1 MMMLDKK
8 RNKLLVVSAALLLF
22 LGLIYAYS
30 VLLAPLKVE
39 FGWSVAQMT
48 LVFALSI
55 CSFTL
60 GSLAV
65 GPLVRAKKNAVA
77 LLAGAAMLAVGFL
90 GTALASGGAALYM
103 AYAAYG
109 VAASFGIGWVYNV
122 VIPTVT
128 SWFPDKCGFAQ
139 GVCLM
144 GFGAGGFVLG
154 PVATQLYSALPW
166 RGTLVGFA
174 VVFAALVAGGAAVL
188 KAPGDAEA
196 AELAALAAGADAGAG
211 AGDADAAEVAD
222 DRFVSSGQ
230 MLRTPTFWLLYAFL
244 FMLGSIGMGITGIGR
259 ELPLS
264 LGASDLAAAVVIG
277 FVNVGSGVG
286 RLSCGIALDKLGRH
300 RTMRII
306 GFGGTVAPVVMIA
319 SLLSGSLAVQA
330 VACLLTGM
338 SWGAAVVTMPFVS
351 RTEWGLANMAQNM
364 AMVNTYS
371 IFASLVG
378 SFGAGM
384 LYGACGSFLPVLGI
398 MTALGVASVLLAN
411 KLK

>member
-1 MMMLDKK
+1 MLDKK
-8 RNKLLVVSAALLLF
+8 RNKLLVVSTALLLF

-65 GPLVRAKKNAVA
+65 EPLVRAKKNAVA
-77 LLAGAAMLAVGFL
+77 LLAGAAMLAAGFL
-90 GTALASGGAALYM
+90 GTALASGAAALYM

-109 VAASFGIGWVYNV
+109 IAASFGIGWVYNV

-154 PVATQLYSALPW
+154 PVATQLYSVLPW
-166 RGTLVGFA
+166 RATLVGFA
-174 VVFAALVAGGAAVL
+174 VVFAALVAGSAAAL
-188 KAPGDAEA
+188 KSPGDAEA
-196 AELAALAAGADAGAG
+196 AELAAWAAG
-211 AGDADAAEVAD
+211 AGDASAEAADE
-222 DRFVSSGQ
+222 RFVSTGQ
-230 MLRTPTFWLLYAFL
+230 MLRTTTFWLLYAFL

-264 LGASDLAAAVVIG
+264 IGASDLAAAVVIG

-286 RLSCGIALDKLGRH
+286 RLSCGIALDKLGRG

-306 GFGGTVAPVVMIA
+306 GFGGTAATVVMIA

-330 VACLLTGM
+330 AACLLTGM

-351 RTEWGLANMAQNM
+351 RTEWGQANMAQNM

>member
-1 MMMLDKK
+1 MLDKK
-8 RNKLLVVSAALLLF
+8 RNILLVVSTALLLF

-77 LLAGAAMLAVGFL
+77 LLAGAAMLAAGFL

-154 PVATQLYSALPW
+154 PVATQLYSVLPW

-174 VVFAALVAGGAAVL
+174 VVFAALVAGSAAVL

-196 AELAALAAGADAGAG
+196 SELAALAVG
-211 AGDADAAEVAD
+211 AGDAGAAEVAD

-286 RLSCGIALDKLGRH
+286 RLSCGIALDKLGCH

-306 GFGGTVAPVVMIA
+306 GFGGTVAPAVMIA

-351 RTEWGLANMAQNM
+351 RTEWGQANMAQNM

>member
-1 MMMLDKK
+1 MLDKK
-8 RNKLLVVSAALLLF
+8 RNKLLVVSTALLLF

-77 LLAGAAMLAVGFL
+77 LLAGAAMLAAGFL

-154 PVATQLYSALPW
+154 PVATQLYSVLPW

-196 AELAALAAGADAGAG
+196 SELAALAAGADT
-211 AGDADAAEVAD
+211 GDADAAEVAD

-230 MLRTPTFWLLYAFL
+230 MLRTPTFWLLYTFL

>member
-1 MMMLDKK
+1 MLDKK
-8 RNKLLVVSAALLLF
+8 RNKLLVVSTALLLF

-77 LLAGAAMLAVGFL
+77 LLAGAAMLAAGFL

-154 PVATQLYSALPW
+154 PVATQLYSVLPW

-174 VVFAALVAGGAAVL
+174 VVFAALVAGSAAVL

-196 AELAALAAGADAGAG
+196 SELAALAAGTG
-211 AGDADAAEVAD
+211 AGDAGAAEVAD

-286 RLSCGIALDKLGRH
+286 RLSCGIALDKLGRR

-306 GFGGTVAPVVMIA
+306 GFGGTVAPAVMIA

>member
-1 MMMLDKK
+1 MLDKK
-8 RNKLLVVSAALLLF
+8 RNKLLVVSTALLLF

-77 LLAGAAMLAVGFL
+77 LLAGAAMLAAGFL
-90 GTALASGGAALYM
+90 GTALASGAAALYM

-109 VAASFGIGWVYNV
+109 IAASFGIGWVYNV

-154 PVATQLYSALPW
+154 PVATQLYSVLPW

-174 VVFAALVAGGAAVL
+174 VVFAALVAGSAAVL

-196 AELAALAAGADAGAG
+196 AELAALAAGAGDAG
-211 AGDADAAEVAD
+211 AAEVAD

-306 GFGGTVAPVVMIA
+306 GFGGTVATVVMIA

-398 MTALGVASVLLAN
+398 MTALGAASVLLAN

>member
-1 MMMLDKK
+1 MMLDKK
-8 RNKLLVVSAALLLF
+8 RNKLLVVSTALLLF

-65 GPLVRAKKNAVA
+65 GPLVRAKKNAAA
-77 LLAGAAMLAVGFL
+77 LLAGAAMLTVGFL
-90 GTALASGGAALYM
+90 GTAAASGTAALYM

-109 VAASFGIGWVYNV
+109 VVASFGIGWVYNV
-122 VIPTVT
+122 VIPMVT

-154 PVATQLYSALPW
+154 PVATQLYSVLPW
-166 RGTLVGFA
+166 RAALVGLA
-174 VVFAALVAGGAAVL
+174 VVFAALVAGSAAAL
-188 KAPGDAEA
+188 KSPGDAEA
-196 AELAALAAGADAGAG
+196 AELAALAAGA
-211 AGDADAAEVAD
+211 GDASTEVAD
-222 DRFVSSGQ
+222 DRFVSTGQ
-230 MLRTPTFWLLYAFL
+230 MLRTTTFWLLYAFL

-286 RLSCGIALDKLGRH
+286 RLSCGIALDKLGRG

-306 GFGGTVAPVVMIA
+306 GFGGTAATVVMIA

-330 VACLLTGM
+330 AACLLTGM

-351 RTEWGLANMAQNM
+351 RTEWGQANMAQNM

-371 IFASLVG
+371 IFASLAG

-384 LYGACGSFLPVLGI
+384 LYGVCGSFLPVLGI
-398 MTALGVASVLLAN
+398 MTALGVASVLLAD

>member
-8 RNKLLVVSAALLLF
+8 RNKLLAVSTALLLF

-60 GSLAV
+60 GSLAA
-65 GPLVRAKKNAVA
+65 GPLVRGKKNAAA
-77 LLAGAAMLAVGFL
+77 LLAGAVMLAAGFL
-90 GTALASGGAALYM
+90 GTAAASGAAALYM

-109 VAASFGIGWVYNV
+109 VVASFGIGWVYNV
-122 VIPTVT
+122 VIPMVT

-154 PVATQLYSALPW
+154 PVATQLYSVLPW
-166 RGTLVGFA
+166 RATLMGFA
-174 VVFAALVAGGAAVL
+174 AAFATLVAGSALVL
-188 KAPGDAEA
+188 KAPADEEA
-196 AELAALAAGADAGAG
+196 SELAARAACAGEAGAEAS
-211 AGDADAAEVAD
+211 D
-222 DRFVSSGQ
+222 DRSVSSSQ
-230 MLRTPTFWLLYAFL
+230 MLRTSTFWLLYAFL
-244 FMLGSIGMGITGIGR
+244 FMLGSIGMGITGIGC

-286 RLSCGIALDKLGRH
+286 RLSCGIALDRLGRG

-306 GFGGTVAPVVMIA
+306 GCGGTVAPLVMIA
-319 SLLSGSLAVQA
+319 SLLSGSLVVQA
-330 VACLLTGM
+330 AACLLTGM

-351 RTEWGLANMAQNM
+351 RTEWGQTNMAQNM
-364 AMVNTYS
+364 AVVNTYS

-378 SFGAGM
+378 SFGAGV
-384 LYGACGSFLPVLGI
+384 LYGACASLLPVLGI
-398 MTALGVASVLLAN
+398 MVVLGVASILLAS
-411 KLK
+411 KLQ

>member
-1 MMMLDKK
+1 MLDKK
-8 RNKLLVVSAALLLF
+8 RNKLLVVSTALLLF

-77 LLAGAAMLAVGFL
+77 LLAGAAMLAAGFL

-122 VIPTVT
+122 VIPMVT

-154 PVATQLYSALPW
+154 PVATQLYSVLPW

-174 VVFAALVAGGAAVL
+174 VVFAALVAGSAAVL

-196 AELAALAAGADAGAG
+196 SELAALAVG
-211 AGDADAAEVAD
+211 AGDAGAAEVAD

-286 RLSCGIALDKLGRH
+286 RLSCGIALDKLGCH

-306 GFGGTVAPVVMIA
+306 GFGGTVAPAVMIA

-351 RTEWGLANMAQNM
+351 RTEWGQANMAQNM

>member
-1 MMMLDKK
+1 MLEKK
-8 RNKLLVVSAALLLF
+8 RNKLLVVSTALLLF

-77 LLAGAAMLAVGFL
+77 LLAGAAMLAAGFL
-90 GTALASGGAALYM
+90 GTAFASGGAALYM

-154 PVATQLYSALPW
+154 PVATQLYSVLPW

-174 VVFAALVAGGAAVL
+174 VVFAALVAGSAAVL

-196 AELAALAAGADAGAG
+196 SELAALAAG

-222 DRFVSSGQ
+222 DHFVSSGQ
-230 MLRTPTFWLLYAFL
+230 MLRTPTFWLLYTFL

-398 MTALGVASVLLAN
+398 MTVLGVASVLLAN

>member
-1 MMMLDKK
+1 MLDKK
-8 RNKLLVVSAALLLF
+8 RNKLLVVSTALLLF

-65 GPLVRAKKNAVA
+65 GPLVRAKKNAAA
-77 LLAGAAMLAVGFL
+77 LLAGAAMLAAGFL

-154 PVATQLYSALPW
+154 PVATQLYSVLPW

-174 VVFAALVAGGAAVL
+174 VVFAALVAGSAAVL

-196 AELAALAAGADAGAG
+196 SELAAPAAGAG

-264 LGASDLAAAVVIG
+264 LGASDLVAAVVIG

>member
-1 MMMLDKK
+1 MLDKK
-8 RNKLLVVSAALLLF
+8 RNKLLVVSTALLLF

-77 LLAGAAMLAVGFL
+77 LLAGAAMLAAGFL

-154 PVATQLYSALPW
+154 PVATQLYSVLPW

-174 VVFAALVAGGAAVL
+174 VVFAALVAGSAAVL

-196 AELAALAAGADAGAG
+196 SELAALAAG

-230 MLRTPTFWLLYAFL
+230 MLRTPTFWLLYTFL

-398 MTALGVASVLLAN
+398 MTVLGVASVLLAN

>member
-8 RNKLLVVSAALLLF
+8 RNKLLVVSTALLLF

-65 GPLVRAKKNAVA
+65 GSLVRAKKNAVA
-77 LLAGAAMLAVGFL
+77 LLAGAAMLAAGFL

-122 VIPTVT
+122 VIPMVT

-154 PVATQLYSALPW
+154 PVATQLYSVLPW

-174 VVFAALVAGGAAVL
+174 VVFAVLVAGGAAVL

-196 AELAALAAGADAGAG
+196 SELAALAAGAG

-230 MLRTPTFWLLYAFL
+230 MLRTPTFWLLYTFL

>member
-1 MMMLDKK
+1 MLDKK
-8 RNKLLVVSAALLLF
+8 RNKLLVVSTALLLF

-77 LLAGAAMLAVGFL
+77 LLVGAAMLAAGFL
-90 GTALASGGAALYM
+90 GTAFASGGVALYM

-154 PVATQLYSALPW
+154 PVATQLYSVLPW

-196 AELAALAAGADAGAG
+196 SELAALAAGADTGAG

-230 MLRTPTFWLLYAFL
+230 MLRTPTFWLLYTFL

-264 LGASDLAAAVVIG
+264 LGASDLAAAVIIG

>member
-1 MMMLDKK
+1 MLDRK
-8 RNKLLVVSAALLLF
+8 RNGLLAVSTALLLF

-65 GPLVRAKKNAVA
+65 GPLVRAKKNAIA
-77 LLAGAAMLAVGFL
+77 LLAGAAMLAAGFL
-90 GTALASGGAALYM
+90 GTALASGTWALFA
-103 AYAAYG
+103 AYASYG

-154 PVATQLYSALPW
+154 PLATQLYSMFPW
-166 RGTLVGFA
+166 RATLMGFA
-174 VVFAALVAGGAAVL
+174 VAFAALVAESALVL
-188 KAPGDAEA
+188 KAPGDEEA
-196 AELAALAAGADAGAG
+196 AELAARAADAGETGVEA
-211 AGDADAAEVAD
+211 AD
-222 DRFVSSGQ
+222 DRLVSSGQ

-286 RLSCGIALDKLGRH
+286 RLSCGIALDRLGR
-300 RTMRII
+300 RKTMRII
-306 GFGGTVAPVVMIA
+306 GCGGTVAPLVMIA
-319 SLLSGSLAVQA
+319 SLLTGSLAVQA

-338 SWGAAVVTMPFVS
+338 SWGAAVVIMPFVS
-351 RTEWGLANMAQNM
+351 RTEWGQANMAQNM

-384 LYGACGSFLPVLGI
+384 LYGACASLLPVLGI
-398 MTALGVASVLLAN
+398 MTAFGVASVLLAS
-411 KLK
+411 KLQ

>member
-8 RNKLLVVSAALLLF
+8 RNKLLVVSTVLLLF

-48 LVFALSI
+48 FVFALSI

-65 GPLVRAKKNAVA
+65 GPLVREKKNAVA

-90 GTALASGGAALYM
+90 GTASASGAAALYM

-109 VAASFGIGWVYNV
+109 VVASFGIGWVYNV
-122 VIPTVT
+122 VIPIVT

-154 PVATQLYSALPW
+154 PVATQLYSVLPW
-166 RGTLVGFA
+166 RGALVGFA
-174 VVFAALVAGGAAVL
+174 IVFAMLVAGSAVVL
-188 KAPGDAEA
+188 KAPGDEDAAELSAGADEAGAEA
-196 AELAALAAGADAGAG
+196 A
-211 AGDADAAEVAD
+211 D
-222 DRFVSSGQ
+222 DSFISSGQ

-286 RLSCGIALDKLGRH
+286 RLSCGIALDRLGRG

-306 GFGGTVAPVVMIA
+306 GCGGTVAPLVMIA

-330 VACLLTGM
+330 VACFLTGM

-351 RTEWGLANMAQNM
+351 RIEWGQANMAQNM

-384 LYGACGSFLPVLGI
+384 LYGACGSFLPVLGV
-398 MTALGVASVLLAN
+398 MTALGVASVLLAD

>member
-8 RNKLLVVSAALLLF
+8 RNKLLVVSTALLLF

-77 LLAGAAMLAVGFL
+77 LLAGAAMLAAGFL

-154 PVATQLYSALPW
+154 PVAAQLYSVLPW

-174 VVFAALVAGGAAVL
+174 VVFAALVAGSAAVL

-196 AELAALAAGADAGAG
+196 SELAVLAAGAG
-211 AGDADAAEVAD
+211 AGDAGAAEVAD

-306 GFGGTVAPVVMIA
+306 GFGGTVAAAVMIA

>member
-1 MMMLDKK
+1 MLDKK
-8 RNKLLVVSAALLLF
+8 RNKLLVVSTALLLF

-77 LLAGAAMLAVGFL
+77 LLAGAAMLAAGFL

-128 SWFPDKCGFAQ
+128 SWFPDKYGFAQ

-154 PVATQLYSALPW
+154 PVATQLYSVLPW

-174 VVFAALVAGGAAVL
+174 VVFAALVAGSAAVL

-196 AELAALAAGADAGAG
+196 SELAALAAGAG

-330 VACLLTGM
+330 VACLVTGM

>member
-8 RNKLLVVSAALLLF
+8 RNKLLVVSTVLLLF

-65 GPLVRAKKNAVA
+65 GPLVRGKKNAVA

-90 GTALASGGAALYM
+90 GTASASGAAALYM

-109 VAASFGIGWVYNV
+109 VVASFGIGWVYNV
-122 VIPTVT
+122 VIPIVT

-154 PVATQLYSALPW
+154 PVATQLYSVLPW
-166 RGTLVGFA
+166 RGALVGFA
-174 VVFAALVAGGAAVL
+174 IVFAMLVAGSAVVL
-188 KAPGDAEA
+188 KAPGDEDAAELSAGADEAGAEA
-196 AELAALAAGADAGAG
+196 A
-211 AGDADAAEVAD
+211 D
-222 DRFVSSGQ
+222 DSFIFSGQ

-286 RLSCGIALDKLGRH
+286 RLSCGIALDRLGRG

-306 GFGGTVAPVVMIA
+306 GCGGTVAPLVMIA

-330 VACLLTGM
+330 VACFLTGM

-351 RTEWGLANMAQNM
+351 RIEWGQANMAQNM

-384 LYGACGSFLPVLGI
+384 LYGACGSFLPVLGV
-398 MTALGVASVLLAN
+398 MTALGVASVLLAD

>member
-8 RNKLLVVSAALLLF
+8 RNKLLVVSTVLLLF

-65 GPLVRAKKNAVA
+65 GPLVRGKKNAVA

-90 GTALASGGAALYM
+90 GTASASGAAALYM

-109 VAASFGIGWVYNV
+109 VVASFGIGWVYNV
-122 VIPTVT
+122 VIPMVT

-154 PVATQLYSALPW
+154 PVATQLYSVLPW
-166 RGTLVGFA
+166 RGALVGFA
-174 VVFAALVAGGAAVL
+174 IVFAMLVAGSAVVL
-188 KAPGDAEA
+188 KAPGDEDAAELSAGADEAGAEA
-196 AELAALAAGADAGAG
+196 A
-211 AGDADAAEVAD
+211 D
-222 DRFVSSGQ
+222 DSFISSGQ

-264 LGASDLAAAVVIG
+264 LGVSDLAAAVVIG

-286 RLSCGIALDKLGRH
+286 RLSCGIALDRLGRG

-306 GFGGTVAPVVMIA
+306 GCGGTVAPLVMIA

-330 VACLLTGM
+330 VACFLTGM

-351 RTEWGLANMAQNM
+351 RTEWGRANMAQNM

-384 LYGACGSFLPVLGI
+384 LYGACGSFLPVLGV
-398 MTALGVASVLLAN
+398 MTALGVASVLLAD

>member
-1 MMMLDKK
+1 MLDKK
-8 RNKLLVVSAALLLF
+8 RNKLLVVSTALLLF

-65 GPLVRAKKNAVA
+65 GPLVRAKKNATA
-77 LLAGAAMLAVGFL
+77 LLAGAAMLAAGFL
-90 GTALASGGAALYM
+90 GTAFASGGAALYM

-154 PVATQLYSALPW
+154 PVATQLYSVLPW

-174 VVFAALVAGGAAVL
+174 VVFAALVAGSAAVL

-196 AELAALAAGADAGAG
+196 SELAALTAGAG
-211 AGDADAAEVAD
+211 AGDAGAEAAD

-306 GFGGTVAPVVMIA
+306 GFCGTVAPAVMIA

-371 IFASLVG
+371 IFASLAG
-378 SFGAGM
+378 SFGAGI

>member
-1 MMMLDKK
+1 MLDKK
-8 RNKLLVVSAALLLF
+8 RNKLLVVSTALLLF

-90 GTALASGGAALYM
+90 GTAFASGGAALYM

-154 PVATQLYSALPW
+154 PVATQLYSVLPW

-196 AELAALAAGADAGAG
+196 AELAALAAGADT
-211 AGDADAAEVAD
+211 GDADAAEVAD

-384 LYGACGSFLPVLGI
+384 LYGVCGSFLPVLGI

>member
-8 RNKLLVVSAALLLF
+8 RNKLLVVSTALLLF

-90 GTALASGGAALYM
+90 GTAFASGGAALYV

-109 VAASFGIGWVYNV
+109 VVASFGIGWVYNV

-154 PVATQLYSALPW
+154 PVATQLYSVLPW

-174 VVFAALVAGGAAVL
+174 VVFAALVAGSAAVL

-196 AELAALAAGADAGAG
+196 AELAALAAGADT
-211 AGDADAAEVAD
+211 GDADAAEVAD

-230 MLRTPTFWLLYAFL
+230 MLRTPTFWLLYTFL

>member
-1 MMMLDKK
+1 MLDKK

>member
-8 RNKLLVVSAALLLF
+8 RNKLLVVSTALLLF

-77 LLAGAAMLAVGFL
+77 LLAGAAMLAAGFL

-154 PVATQLYSALPW
+154 PVATQLYSVLPW

-174 VVFAALVAGGAAVL
+174 VVFAALVAGSAAVL

-196 AELAALAAGADAGAG
+196 SELAALAAGADAGDAG
-211 AGDADAAEVAD
+211 AAEVAD

-264 LGASDLAAAVVIG
+264 LGASDLVAAVVIG

-306 GFGGTVAPVVMIA
+306 GFGGTVAPAVMIA

-371 IFASLVG
+371 IFASLAG
-378 SFGAGM
+378 SFGAGI

>member
-1 MMMLDKK
+1 MLDKK
-8 RNKLLVVSAALLLF
+8 RNKLLVVSTVLLLF

-65 GPLVRAKKNAVA
+65 GPLVRGKKNAVA

-90 GTALASGGAALYM
+90 GTASASGAAALYM

-109 VAASFGIGWVYNV
+109 VVASFGIGWVYNV
-122 VIPTVT
+122 VIPIVT

-154 PVATQLYSALPW
+154 PVATQLYSVLPW
-166 RGTLVGFA
+166 RGALVGFA
-174 VVFAALVAGGAAVL
+174 IVFAMLVAGSAVVL
-188 KAPGDAEA
+188 KAPGDEDAAELSAGADEAGAEA
-196 AELAALAAGADAGAG
+196 A
-211 AGDADAAEVAD
+211 D
-222 DRFVSSGQ
+222 DSFISSGQ

-286 RLSCGIALDKLGRH
+286 RLSCGIALDRLGRG

-306 GFGGTVAPVVMIA
+306 GCGGTVAPLVMIA

-330 VACLLTGM
+330 EACFLTGM

-351 RTEWGLANMAQNM
+351 RTEWGQANMAQNM

-384 LYGACGSFLPVLGI
+384 LYGACGSFLPVLGV
-398 MTALGVASVLLAN
+398 MTALGVASVLLAD

>member
-8 RNKLLVVSAALLLF
+8 RNKLLVVSTALLLF

-77 LLAGAAMLAVGFL
+77 LLAGAAMLAAGFL

-154 PVATQLYSALPW
+154 PVATQLYSVLPW
-166 RGTLVGFA
+166 RGTLVWVA

-384 LYGACGSFLPVLGI
+384 LYGVCGSFLPVLGI
-398 MTALGVASVLLAN
+398 MTVLGVVSVLLAN

>member
-8 RNKLLVVSAALLLF
+8 RNKLLVVSTVLLLF

-65 GPLVRAKKNAVA
+65 GPLVRGKKNAVA

-90 GTALASGGAALYM
+90 GTASASGAAALYM

-109 VAASFGIGWVYNV
+109 VVASFGIGWVYNV
-122 VIPTVT
+122 VIPMVT

-154 PVATQLYSALPW
+154 PVATQLYSVLPW
-166 RGTLVGFA
+166 RGALVGFA
-174 VVFAALVAGGAAVL
+174 IVFAMLVAGSAVVL
-188 KAPGDAEA
+188 KAPGDEDAAELSAGADEAGAEA
-196 AELAALAAGADAGAG
+196 A
-211 AGDADAAEVAD
+211 D
-222 DRFVSSGQ
+222 DSFISSGQ

-286 RLSCGIALDKLGRH
+286 RLSCGIALDRLGRG

-306 GFGGTVAPVVMIA
+306 GCGGTVAPLVMIA

-330 VACLLTGM
+330 EACFLTGM

-351 RTEWGLANMAQNM
+351 RTEWGQANMAQNM

-384 LYGACGSFLPVLGI
+384 LYGACGSFLPVLGV
-398 MTALGVASVLLAN
+398 MTALGVASVLLAD

>member
-1 MMMLDKK
+1 MLDKK
-8 RNKLLVVSAALLLF
+8 RNKLLVVSTALLLF

-77 LLAGAAMLAVGFL
+77 LLAGAAMLAAGFL

-154 PVATQLYSALPW
+154 PVATQLYSVLPW

-174 VVFAALVAGGAAVL
+174 VVFAALVAGSAAVL

-196 AELAALAAGADAGAG
+196 SELAALAAGAG
-211 AGDADAAEVAD
+211 AGDAGAAEVTD
-222 DRFVSSGQ
+222 DCFVSSGQ

-306 GFGGTVAPVVMIA
+306 GFGGTVAPAVMIA

-371 IFASLVG
+371 IFASLAG
-378 SFGAGM
+378 SFGAGI

>member
-1 MMMLDKK
+1 MMLDKK
-8 RNKLLVVSAALLLF
+8 RNKLLVVSTALLLF

-77 LLAGAAMLAVGFL
+77 LLAGAAMLAAGFL
-90 GTALASGGAALYM
+90 GTAAASGTAALYM

-109 VAASFGIGWVYNV
+109 VVASFGIGWVYNV
-122 VIPTVT
+122 VIPMVS

-154 PVATQLYSALPW
+154 PVAAQLYSVLPW
-166 RGTLVGFA
+166 RATLVGFA
-174 VVFAALVAGGAAVL
+174 VVFAALVAGSAAAL
-188 KAPGDAEA
+188 KSPGDAEA
-196 AELAALAAGADAGAG
+196 AELAARAAG
-211 AGDADAAEVAD
+211 AGDAGAEATD
-222 DRFVSSGQ
+222 DRFVSTGQ
-230 MLRTPTFWLLYAFL
+230 MLRTTTFWLLYAFL

-286 RLSCGIALDKLGRH
+286 RLSCGIALDKLGRG

-306 GFGGTVAPVVMIA
+306 GFGGTAATVVMIA

-330 VACLLTGM
+330 AACLLTGM

-351 RTEWGLANMAQNM
+351 RAEWGQANMAQNM

-378 SFGAGM
+378 SLGAGM

-411 KLK
+411 KLN

>member
-1 MMMLDKK
+1 MLDKK
-8 RNKLLVVSAALLLF
+8 RNKLLVVSTVLLLF

-65 GPLVRAKKNAVA
+65 GPLVRGKKNAVA

-90 GTALASGGAALYM
+90 GTASASGAAALYM

-109 VAASFGIGWVYNV
+109 VVASFGIGWVYNV
-122 VIPTVT
+122 VIPMLT
-128 SWFPDKCGFAQ
+128 SWFHDKCGFAQ

-154 PVATQLYSALPW
+154 PVATQLYSVLPW
-166 RGTLVGFA
+166 RGALVGFA
-174 VVFAALVAGGAAVL
+174 IVFAMLVAGSAVVL
-188 KAPGDAEA
+188 KAPGDEDAAELSAGADEAGAEA
-196 AELAALAAGADAGAG
+196 A
-211 AGDADAAEVAD
+211 D
-222 DRFVSSGQ
+222 DSFISSGQ

-264 LGASDLAAAVVIG
+264 LGVSDLAAAVVIG

-286 RLSCGIALDKLGRH
+286 RLSCGIALDRLGRG

-306 GFGGTVAPVVMIA
+306 GCGGTVAPLVMIA

-330 VACLLTGM
+330 VACFLTGM

-351 RTEWGLANMAQNM
+351 RTEWGQANMAQNM

-384 LYGACGSFLPVLGI
+384 LYGACGSFLPVLGV
-398 MTALGVASVLLAN
+398 MTALGVASVLLAD

>member
-1 MMMLDKK
+1 MLDKK
-8 RNKLLVVSAALLLF
+8 RNKLLVVSTALLLF

-77 LLAGAAMLAVGFL
+77 LLAGAAMLAAGFL
-90 GTALASGGAALYM
+90 GTAFASGGAALYM

-139 GVCLM
+139 GICLM

-154 PVATQLYSALPW
+154 PVATQLYSVLPW

-174 VVFAALVAGGAAVL
+174 VVFAALVAGSAAVL

-196 AELAALAAGADAGAG
+196 AELAALAAGADT
-211 AGDADAAEVAD
+211 GDADAAEVAD

>member
-1 MMMLDKK
+1 MLDKK
-8 RNKLLVVSAALLLF
+8 RNKLLVVSTALLLF

-65 GPLVRAKKNAVA
+65 GSLVRAKKNAVA
-77 LLAGAAMLAVGFL
+77 LLAGAAMLAAGFL

-122 VIPTVT
+122 VIPMVT

-154 PVATQLYSALPW
+154 PVATQLYSVLPW

-174 VVFAALVAGGAAVL
+174 VVFAVLVAGGAAVL

-196 AELAALAAGADAGAG
+196 SELAALAAGAG

-230 MLRTPTFWLLYAFL
+230 MLRTPTFWLLYTFL

>member
-1 MMMLDKK
+1 MLDKK
-8 RNKLLVVSAALLLF
+8 RNKLLVVSTALLLF

-77 LLAGAAMLAVGFL
+77 LLAGAAMLAAGFL

-154 PVATQLYSALPW
+154 PVAAQLYSVLPW

-174 VVFAALVAGGAAVL
+174 VVFAALVAGSAAVL

-196 AELAALAAGADAGAG
+196 SELAVLAAGAG
-211 AGDADAAEVAD
+211 AGDAGASEVAD

-306 GFGGTVAPVVMIA
+306 GFGGTVAAAVMIA

>member
-1 MMMLDKK
+1 MLDKK
-8 RNKLLVVSAALLLF
+8 RNKLLVVSTALLLF

-77 LLAGAAMLAVGFL
+77 LLAGAAMLAAGFL

-109 VAASFGIGWVYNV
+109 VVASFGIGWVYNV
-122 VIPTVT
+122 VIPMVT

-154 PVATQLYSALPW
+154 PVATQLYSVLPW

-174 VVFAALVAGGAAVL
+174 VVFAALVAGSAAVL

-196 AELAALAAGADAGAG
+196 DELAALAAGADAGDAG
-211 AGDADAAEVAD
+211 AAEVAD

-306 GFGGTVAPVVMIA
+306 GFGGTVATVVMIA
-319 SLLSGSLAVQA
+319 SLLSGNLAVQA

-351 RTEWGLANMAQNM
+351 RTEWGQANMAQNM

-398 MTALGVASVLLAN
+398 MTVLGVASVLLAN

>member
-1 MMMLDKK
+1 MMLDKK
-8 RNKLLVVSAALLLF
+8 RNKLLVVSTALLLF

-77 LLAGAAMLAVGFL
+77 LLAGAAMLAAGFL
-90 GTALASGGAALYM
+90 GTAAASGTVALFM

-109 VAASFGIGWVYNV
+109 VVASFGIGWVYNV

-154 PVATQLYSALPW
+154 PVATQLYSVLPW

-174 VVFAALVAGGAAVL
+174 VVFAALVAGSAAAL
-188 KAPGDAEA
+188 KSPGNAEA
-196 AELAALAAGADAGAG
+196 AELAALAAGV
-211 AGDADAAEVAD
+211 GDSGAAEAAD
-222 DRFVSSGQ
+222 DHFVSTGQ
-230 MLRTPTFWLLYAFL
+230 MLQTPTFWLLYAFL

-286 RLSCGIALDKLGRH
+286 RLSCGIALDKLGRG

-306 GFGGTVAPVVMIA
+306 GFGGTAATVVMIA

-330 VACLLTGM
+330 AACLLAGM

-351 RTEWGLANMAQNM
+351 RTEWGQANMAQNM

>member
-8 RNKLLVVSAALLLF
+8 RNKLLVVSTALLLF

-77 LLAGAAMLAVGFL
+77 LLAGAAMLAAGFL
-90 GTALASGGAALYM
+90 GTAFASGGVALYM

-154 PVATQLYSALPW
+154 PVATQLYSVLPW

-174 VVFAALVAGGAAVL
+174 VVFAALVAGSAAVL
-188 KAPGDAEA
+188 KAPRDAEA
-196 AELAALAAGADAGAG
+196 AELAALAAGAGDAS
-211 AGDADAAEVAD
+211 DADAAEVAD

-371 IFASLVG
+371 IFASFVG

-384 LYGACGSFLPVLGI
+384 LYGVCGSFLPVLGI
-398 MTALGVASVLLAN
+398 MTVLGVASVLLAN

>member
-1 MMMLDKK
+1 MLDKK
-8 RNKLLVVSAALLLF
+8 RNKLLVVSTALLLF

-77 LLAGAAMLAVGFL
+77 LLAGAAMLAAGFL
-90 GTALASGGAALYM
+90 GTAFASGGAALYM

-154 PVATQLYSALPW
+154 PVATQLYSVLPW
-166 RGTLVGFA
+166 QGTLVGFA
-174 VVFAALVAGGAAVL
+174 VVFAALVAGSAAVL

-196 AELAALAAGADAGAG
+196 SELAALAAGAG

-319 SLLSGSLAVQA
+319 SLLSGILAVQA

-398 MTALGVASVLLAN
+398 MTVLGVASVLLAN

>member
-1 MMMLDKK
+1 MLDKK
-8 RNKLLVVSAALLLF
+8 RNKLLVVSTALLLF

-77 LLAGAAMLAVGFL
+77 LLAGAAMLAAGFL

-154 PVATQLYSALPW
+154 PVATQLYSVLPW

-174 VVFAALVAGGAAVL
+174 VVFATLVAGSAAAL

-196 AELAALAAGADAGAG
+196 AELAALTAGAG
-211 AGDADAAEVAD
+211 AGDAGAEAAD

-306 GFGGTVAPVVMIA
+306 GFGGTVATVVMIA

-371 IFASLVG
+371 IFASLAG
-378 SFGAGM
+378 SFGAGI